1 MEHIQPPVGE
11 KEVKVSQLTELDI
24 TLSEKVPEVSNDAP
38 TTESLGADSEG
49 IEFIDGHPVIKTGTK
64 HLQRWFIVI

>member
-11 KEVKVSQLTELDI
+11 TEVKVSQLTGLDI
-24 TLSEKVPEVSNDAP
+24 TLPEKVPEVSNDAL
-38 TTESLGADSEG
+38 TTEPLGADSEG
-49 IEFIDGHPVIKTGTK
+49 IEFIDGYPVIKTGTK